1 MVEMYAEIGLEV
13 HLEPFNVENESGCS
27 GCMQLKPDLFKTLY
41 TRRKF
46 GHGMIKDEWRID
58 AIDLRLGVIHVG
70 AAFQPRLSVTT
81 LE

>member
-1 MVEMYAEIGLEV
+1 MSLTPEEKLIKDGWQKQATYDDPRLSEMVEMYAEIGLEV

-46 GHGMIKDEWRID
+46 GHGMIEDE
-58 AIDLRLGVIHVG
+58 
-70 AAFQPRLSVTT
+70 
-81 LE
+81 